1 MTQPEET
8 IFWLVPCTADAAR
21 FQAIIDALAADQVAP
36 SFKPH
41 LTLGAVRGSAPRVER
56 VVKALAGVTLA
67 PKEIDQTDLFTM
79 SLFVR
84 LHSSP
89 ALSAGRNA
97 LESVPG
103 FRFGR
108 AFDPHLSLCYGPP
121 VHRTSTTA
129 EIKSLLD
136 KPVRFDRLVAMHI
149 PLPVETHDD
158 VRKWREVASH
168 SIDQQ
173 T

>member
-1 MTQPEET
+1 MTQRAET
-8 IFWLVPCTADAAR
+8 LYWLVPCAADVAR
-21 FQAIIDALAADQVAP
+21 FQAIIDALAAEQGAP
-36 SFKPH
+36 SFTPH
-41 LTLGAVRGSAPRVER
+41 LTLGAVRSSEPQVER
-56 VVKALAGVTLA
+56 VVKALAGVMLA

-84 LHSSP
+84 FHSSA
-89 ALSAGRNA
+89 ALIAGRNA

-121 VHRTSTTA
+121 ALRTAMTA
-129 EIKSLLD
+129 EIEALLD

-158 VRKWREVASH
+158 VRKWREIASH
-168 SIDQQ
+168 SID
-173 T
+173 

>member
-1 MTQPEET
+1 VTQPEET
-8 IFWLVPCTADAAR
+8 IFWLVPCAADAAR
-21 FQAIIDALAADQVAP
+21 FQAIIDALAANQGGP

-41 LTLGAVRGSAPRVER
+41 MTLGAVRGSTPQVER
-56 VVKALAGVTLA
+56 VVKALTGVTLA

-84 LHSSP
+84 FHSSP
-89 ALSAGRNA
+89 ALNAGRDA

-103 FRFGR
+103 FRTGR
-108 AFDPHLSLCYGPP
+108 AFDPHLSLCYGQPAL
-121 VHRTSTTA
+121 RNAMTA
-129 EIKSLLD
+129 EIQALLD

-168 SIDQQ
+168 SID
-173 T
+173 